1 MTRPGAGPADERRL
15 AEGELSVV
23 GRLGDA
29 SNAVFLVRVER
40 PESRA
45 TGDVAA
51 GSAGHA
57 IYKPV
62 RGERPLWDFPD
73 GQLAHREVAAY
84 LISSA
89 GGWDLV
95 PATVLR
101 DGPYGVGSV
110 QHWVTPPPYD
120 ADAHESADAD
130 ESDALLD
137 ELVEPDE
144 VTAGPDILIVPL
156 GAVPDGYLPVLSG
169 RLPDGTAVQVA
180 HADTDEL
187 AAMAVLDAVLNNSDR
202 KGSHVLRDPAAGLWG
217 VDHGV
222 SLHVEDKLRTV
233 LWGWEGDPI
242 RPADLDRLETL
253 ARTLADVTGPLRQA
267 LEPLLTRAEIT
278 ALANR
283 VEVLRRRGRY
293 PAPPDGWPSVPWP
306 PL

>member
-1 MTRPGAGPADERRL
+1 M
-15 AEGELSVV
+15 

-29 SNAVFLVRVER
+29 SNAVFLVRVEPGPAR
-40 PESRA
+40 
-45 TGDVAA
+45 TA
-51 GSAGHA
+51 GQLAGGRTAHA

-84 LISSA
+84 LISNA

-101 DGPYGVGSV
+101 DGPFGEGSV
-110 QHWVTPPPYD
+110 QHWVTRPPPYELD
-120 ADAHESADAD
+120 AGDDGD
-130 ESDALLD
+130 DD
-137 ELVEPDE
+137 ELVPEELDP
-144 VTAGPDILIVPL
+144 AGPDIVIVPV
-156 GAVPDGYLPVLSG
+156 GAVPQGYLPVLSG

-233 LWGWEGDPI
+233 LWGWEGEPI
-242 RPADLDRLETL
+242 RPPDLARLETL
-253 ARTLADVTGPLRQA
+253 ARALADLTGPLRRA
-267 LEPLLTRAEIT
+267 LEPLLTPAEIT
-278 ALANR
+278 ALVNR
-283 VEVLRRRGRY
+283 VELLRRRGRY
-293 PAPPDGWPSVPWP
+293 PAPPGGWPSVPWP